1 MTCGGAQVIPRR
13 GSANRGGLPIAAAGS
28 CTVTAMEVIDG
39 PALPA
44 EESWPTPVCVL
55 LKPAAADL
63 LAEAARRVGASAP
76 VAEWMRDQPPRRP
89 LAQVEDGRISLVA
102 FAVDDLGVATPVHM
116 HVGNRGLLVLCP
128 DAAAVVINR
137 AVEAVEGSPED
148 ALLVV
153 LLALALMSQEAMQRL
168 SDNALALDAT
178 TIGVT
183 SGARRRAIAQA
194 RTRLFWLQ
202 QLAAAHQQTLS
213 RDDLLFEAMPATTQ
227 PALRRAAAI
236 FAASG
241 TTAGQL
247 YALLGD
253 TLSRQATI
261 ISERLTLVAVI
272 FFPLTVS
279 TGFFGMNFNWLTGQI
294 GSAAAFGL
302 LGIVLP
308 CVLVAATL
316 LGARWLTR
324 D

>member
-1 MTCGGAQVIPRR
+1 
-13 GSANRGGLPIAAAGS
+13 
-28 CTVTAMEVIDG
+28 
-39 PALPA
+39 
-44 EESWPTPVCVL
+44 
-55 LKPAAADL
+55 
-63 LAEAARRVGASAP
+63 
-76 VAEWMRDQPPRRP
+76 
-89 LAQVEDGRISLVA
+89 
-102 FAVDDLGVATPVHM
+102 
-116 HVGNRGLLVLCP
+116 
-128 DAAAVVINR
+128 
-137 AVEAVEGSPED
+137 
-148 ALLVV
+148 
-153 LLALALMSQEAMQRL
+153 
-168 SDNALALDAT
+168 
-178 TIGVT
+178 
-183 SGARRRAIAQA
+183 
-194 RTRLFWLQ
+194 
-202 QLAAAHQQTLS
+202 
-213 RDDLLFEAMPATTQ
+213 MPATTQ

-279 TGFFGMNFNWLTGQI
+279 TGFFGMNFNWLTRQI